1 MPAMRPAT
9 FDLVGAALA
18 ADLIRSLKFSLS
30 REAALA
36 ADLIRSSEL
45 LWFGLRLQPT
55 SSGV

>member
-18 ADLIRSLKFSLS
+18 ADLIRSLRFSLS

-36 ADLIRSSEL
+36 ADLIRSSK
-45 LWFGLRLQPT
+45 FQPYGGCAGT
-55 SSGV
+55 